1 MFSFSK
7 GRQKRCRIAIV
18 LLEEKMKQTS
28 FKGKTTK
35 TLQLLRDEN
44 YSNKTNNRQPAQWFG
59 CLCVYALQM

>member
-35 TLQLLRDEN
+35 TLQQWGMETTQTKQTTDNQLNGLL
-44 YSNKTNNRQPAQWFG
+44 S
-59 CLCVYALQM
+59 CLYALYV

>member
-35 TLQLLRDEN
+35 TLQ
-44 YSNKTNNRQPAQWFG
+44 Q
-59 CLCVYALQM
+59 